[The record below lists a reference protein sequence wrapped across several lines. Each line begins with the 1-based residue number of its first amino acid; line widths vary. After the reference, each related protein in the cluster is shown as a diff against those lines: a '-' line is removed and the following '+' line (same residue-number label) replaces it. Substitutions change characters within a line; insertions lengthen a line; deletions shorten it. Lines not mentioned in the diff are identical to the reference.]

1 MIRYA
6 KLSLPFDAKLTQSE
20 LLTTKDE
27 WLPHFN
33 TSYYE
38 GSWTGIALRSAEGK
52 HTNILPELMGEPEY
66 RDTIYMSRFP
76 SVIKLL
82 AGLACP
88 VMSVRF
94 LNLQAGAI
102 IKEHTD
108 EGLLFEQQ
116 EVRLHFPVFTNPGV
130 EFYVDSERVIMDV
143 GDCWYMNAHLP
154 HSVANNS
161 DTDRIH
167 LVVDCKVNDWLKA
180 MIESSAIISIKEDR
194 LDPQLLM
201 VIKELRIQNT
211 ATSNA
216 LADDMERQLNKDHA

>member
-6 KLSLPFDAKLTQSE
+6 KLSLPFDAGLTRSE
-20 LLTTKDE
+20 LLTIKQE

-33 TSYYE
+33 TAYYE
-38 GSWTGIALRSAEGK
+38 GGWSGIALRSAEGK
-52 HTNILPELMGEPEY
+52 HENIIPELMGEAGY
-66 RDTIYMSRFP
+66 RDTTYMPRFP

-82 AGLACP
+82 SAIACP
-88 VMSVRF
+88 VMSIRF
-94 LNLQAGAI
+94 LNLQGGAI

-108 EGLLFEQQ
+108 EGLLFEQN

-154 HSVANNS
+154 HSVVNKG

-167 LVVDCKVNDWLKA
+167 LVVDCKVNDWIKQL
-180 MIESSAIISIKEDR
+180 IESSAIISIKEEE
-194 LDPQLLM
+194 PNPELLM
-201 VIKELRIQNT
+201 VIKELRLQNT
-211 ATSNA
+211 TTSNA
-216 LADDMERQLNKDHA
+216 LADDMERQLNKQDA

>member
-6 KLSLPFDAKLTQSE
+6 KLPLPFDAGLTQSE
-20 LLTTKDE
+20 LLTVKE
-27 WLPHFN
+27 NWLPHFN
-33 TSYYE
+33 TAYYE
-38 GSWTGIALRSAEGK
+38 GGWAGIALRSAEGK
-52 HTNILPELMGEPEY
+52 HTDIIPELMGDTKY
-66 RDTIYMSRFP
+66 SDTIYMIRFP

-82 AGLACP
+82 SGLACP

-108 EGLLFEQQ
+108 EGMYFEQQ
-116 EVRLHFPVFTNPGV
+116 EVRLHFPVFTNSGV
-130 EFYVDSERVIMDV
+130 EFYVDSERVTMDV

-154 HSVANNS
+154 HSVVNKGT
-161 DTDRIH
+161 TDRIH

-180 MIESSAIISIKEDR
+180 MIESSAIISIKKDR
-194 LDPQLLM
+194 PPPELSM
-201 VIKELRIQNT
+201 IINELRLQNT

>member
-6 KLSLPFDAKLTQSE
+6 KLSLPFDAELTQSE
-20 LLTTKDE
+20 LLNIKEE

-33 TSYYE
+33 LAYYE

-52 HTNILPELMGEPEY
+52 HTNIIPELMGEPKY
-66 RDTIYMSRFP
+66 RDTIYMARFP
-76 SVIKLL
+76 SVIKMLSEL
-82 AGLACP
+82 TCP

-116 EVRLHFPVFTNPGV
+116 EVRLHFPVFTNAGV
-130 EFYVDSERVIMDV
+130 EFYVDSERVTMNV

-154 HSVANNS
+154 HSVANKG
-161 DTDRIH
+161 TIDRIH
-167 LVVDCKVNDWLKA
+167 LVVDCKVNDWLKGL
-180 MIESSAIISIKEDR
+180 IGSSAIISIKKDGPNPDF
-194 LDPQLLM
+194 LP
-201 VIKELRIQNT
+201 VIKELRLQNT
-211 ATSNA
+211 PTSNA

>member
-6 KLSLPFDAKLTQSE
+6 KLSLPFDAELTQSE
-20 LLTTKDE
+20 LLTIKAE

-33 TSYYE
+33 TSYYA
-38 GSWTGIALRSAEGK
+38 GSWKGIALRSVEGK
-52 HTNILPELMGEPEY
+52 HETIIPELMGELEY

-82 AGLACP
+82 SGFNCP

-94 LNLQAGAI
+94 LNLQTGAI
-102 IKEHTD
+102 IKEHID
-108 EGLLFEQQ
+108 EGLLFEQH

-130 EFYVDSERVIMDV
+130 EFYVDGERVIMDV

-154 HSVANNS
+154 HSVTNKGT
-161 DTDRIH
+161 TDRIH
-167 LVVDCKVNDWLKA
+167 LVVDCKVNDWLTRL
-180 MIESSAIISIKEDR
+180 IESSAVISIKENE

-211 ATSNA
+211 STSNA